1 MNIENII
8 SAFSEDHV
16 ERLTGV
22 SKRQLQYW
30 DRTGFFVPGLAEEN
44 RRLPYSRIYT
54 FRDVV
59 CLKVLN
65 TLRNEVNVSL
75 PHLREVKDAL
85 MHVGDDMWAKT
96 TLYVLNRKVVIYNP
110 EIDQLEEPVSGQ
122 AILQIPLH
130 IVQSDMNKAVSYLR
144 ERDAGTIGK
153 IQQARG
159 VANNKPVIAGTRIPV
174 KAIKAYTQSGFTISQ
189 IREQYPSLTEED
201 IEAALAYGEA
211 A

>member
-1 MNIENII
+1 MNKENII
-8 SAFSEDHV
+8 VAFSEDHV

-30 DRTGFFVPGLAEEN
+30 DRTGFFAPGLAAEN
-44 RRLPYSRIYT
+44 RRLPFSRIYT

-65 TLRNEVNVSL
+65 TLRNELKISL
-75 PHLREVKDAL
+75 PHLREVKEAL
-85 MHVGDDMWAKT
+85 MHLGDDVWAKT
-96 TLYVLNRKVVIYNP
+96 TLYVLNRKVVINNP

-122 AILQIPLH
+122 AILQIPLRV
-130 IVQSDMNKAVSYLR
+130 VQADMNKAVSALQ
-144 ERDAGTIGK
+144 ERDAATVGK
-153 IQQARG
+153 VRQTRG
-159 VANNKPVIAGTRIPV
+159 IASNKPVIAGTRIPV
-174 KAIKAYTQSGFTISQ
+174 KAIKAFSESGFTTSQ
-189 IREQYPSLTEED
+189 IREQYPSLTNED